1 MIKNILSNSL
11 FRICTLLLLVT
22 LSVSACKSKKKVA
35 DVTSPEI
42 TNVSESD
49 EDEDA
54 KAAEE
59 AARIARENA
68 AKKASNIPVPVAK
81 KISNYLD
88 AISTAPSI
96 NSANTSIMELLGMFE
111 SKNTPVLIVI
121 YDDGVDID
129 YDEPTTIEKYLNY
142 LKDQKKNPNGLRDY
156 KTNAAGKI
164 TELEL
169 GKK

>member
-1 MIKNILSNSL
+1 MIKNLLSTPL
-11 FRICTLLLLVT
+11 IKVCTLLILVSV
-22 LSVSACKSKKKVA
+22 SVSACKSKKKIA
-35 DVTSPEI
+35 EVTAPEI
-42 TNVSESD
+42 VQVSEPE

-81 KISNYLD
+81 KITNYLD
-88 AISTAPSI
+88 AISTAPSTT
-96 NSANTSIMELLGMFE
+96 SANTSITELLGMFE
-111 SKNTPVLIVI
+111 SKNAPVLIVI
-121 YDDGVDID
+121 YDDGVDVD

-142 LKDQKKNPNGLRDY
+142 LKDQKKNPNELRDY

>member
-1 MIKNILSNSL
+1 
-11 FRICTLLLLVT
+11 

-35 DVTSPEI
+35 DVTAPEI
-42 TNVSESD
+42 TNVSEAD

-54 KAAEE
+54 KAAAAAEE
-59 AARIARENA
+59 EARIARENA
-68 AKKASNIPVPVAK
+68 AKKSSNIPVPVAK
-81 KISNYLD
+81 KIANYLD
-88 AISTAPSI
+88 AIATAPSF
-96 NSANTSIMELLGMFE
+96 NSANTSITELLGMFE

-121 YDDGVDID
+121 FDDGVDID

-142 LKDQKKNPNGLRDY
+142 LKDQKKNPNDLRDY